1 MNLAPASLA
10 VALASMV
17 LPQPGGPCSNTPLG
31 AVVSC
36 EPASSALCW
45 MGRMT
50 VSRSSWMTASRPAM
64 SAHEVLIAPG
74 STCSDKTAVI

>member
-1 MNLAPASLA
+1 
-10 VALASMV
+10 
-17 LPQPGGPCSNTPLG
+17 
-31 AVVSC
+31 VVSC